1 MADWGL
7 VKIPPE
13 KIKLL
18 EVLKMEKWYDM
29 QKVNNTVFKY
39 KIMERKS
46 IEQKRKEFLERIAKE
61 RGIEITY
68 NKDGTANI
76 KANLFN
82 WENVP
87 DDKISKV
94 LDFELRTMRG

>member
-1 MADWGL
+1 M
-7 VKIPPE
+7 K
-13 KIKLL
+13 
-18 EVLKMEKWYDM
+18 KWYDM
-29 QKVNNTVFKY
+29 QNVSNTVFEH
-39 KIMERKS
+39 KIMEIKS
-46 IEQKRKEFLERIAKE
+46 LEQKRKELLERIAKE
-61 RGIEITY
+61 REIEITY

-76 KANLFN
+76 KGNLFN

>member
-1 MADWGL
+1 M
-7 VKIPPE
+7 K
-13 KIKLL
+13 
-18 EVLKMEKWYDM
+18 KWYDM
-29 QKVNNTVFKY
+29 QNVSNTVFEY

-46 IEQKRKEFLERIAKE
+46 LEQKRKEFLERIAKE

-94 LDFELRTMRG
+94 LYFELRTMRG